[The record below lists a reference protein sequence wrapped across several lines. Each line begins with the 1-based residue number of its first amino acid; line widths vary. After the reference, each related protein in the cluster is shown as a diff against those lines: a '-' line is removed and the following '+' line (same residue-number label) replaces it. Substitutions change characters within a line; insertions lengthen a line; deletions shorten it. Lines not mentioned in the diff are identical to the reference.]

1 MYRET
6 LQNVGSA
13 DFRVAIPAALS
24 PVAVDF
30 LQCLLCGLQ
39 TVLDKMALRRT
50 SSINQHDL
58 PAEAADAPATR
69 TTTTASVRQV
79 VPVMTFTVEYHSIL
93 GRQRSPVSEFTCS
106 RTSFGLELHGP
117 DGTEPHI
124 EYHLADGR
132 IRGSAGAGT
141 CFDVDFSSLPLADV
155 SAAAVSTWIRLA
167 QWCVAQFP
175 VRDARIAVPDDT
187 LEAMQRSEQ
196 LEASLRHHATPSKPT
211 TRSTTS
217 TAATAVAVELAGVG
231 VAESLEDGTL
241 CLYFMDGAVLQVDDC
256 ASTVSYLP
264 VGASTFDVFPLQSK
278 SSDVT
283 KTCDMPHQVSTRLKY
298 VSLFIQEM
306 KRQTQQQQRDY
317 TCSSGP

>member
-1 MYRET
+1 
-6 LQNVGSA
+6 
-13 DFRVAIPAALS
+13 
-24 PVAVDF
+24 
-30 LQCLLCGLQ
+30 
-39 TVLDKMALRRT
+39 MALRRT
-50 SSINQHDL
+50 SSINQHDDL
-58 PAEAADAPATR
+58 LAEAADGPATR
-69 TTTTASVRQV
+69 TTTTASSGVPV
-79 VPVMTFTVEYHSIL
+79 VASPVMTFTVEYHSIL

-132 IRGSAGAGT
+132 IRGSAGT

-167 QWCVAQFP
+167 QWCVAQLP
-175 VRDARIAVPDDT
+175 VSDARIAVPDDT

-217 TAATAVAVELAGVG
+217 DAAAVVAVELAGVG

-264 VGASTFDVFPLQSK
+264 VGASTFDVFPLQSR